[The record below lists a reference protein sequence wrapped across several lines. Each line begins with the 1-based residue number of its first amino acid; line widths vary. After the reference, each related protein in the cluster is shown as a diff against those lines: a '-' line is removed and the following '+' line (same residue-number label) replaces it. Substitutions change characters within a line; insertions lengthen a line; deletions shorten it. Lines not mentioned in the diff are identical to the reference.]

1 MKNTPKMLE
10 KMAAS
15 NKRMA
20 PYCEVVDTWPRMKMD
35 EAKQAGFQ
43 PFTTGFCVD
52 ERPILRKMLLELQAS
67 RLNAVIVIGHSRQ
80 PEIWTK
86 HRRAPR
92 TRVS

>member
-1 MKNTPKMLE
+1 MKNTPKMIE

-52 ERPILRKMLLELQAS
+52 ERPIRVVRPRRK
-67 RLNAVIVIGHSRQ
+67 RG
-80 PEIWTK
+80 
-86 HRRAPR
+86 RRGEG
-92 TRVS
+92 